1 MGGWERWVGMGRIG
15 IWESGEGKG
24 DGGGKGKRG
33 WGIERLGGGGE
44 GWRGWGGGGIGKYVS
59 V

>member
-24 DGGGKGKRG
+24 G
-33 WGIERLGGGGE
+33 WGWKG
-44 GWRGWGGGGIGKYVS
+44 
-59 V
+59 